1 MYPQRVTIAV
11 LLIASTCSAGAWGQA
26 HSTDEAIQAAGRG
39 AHLGSALCGFTADQV
54 AGYKAR
60 LRASMPDAKD
70 FDYHWNYGWTQQE
83 RTLLQYQSLRA
94 GDPQAYAARVRS
106 DCNRLR
112 FRIRN
117 MRPAAPAGG
126 GTETVRP

>member
-1 MYPQRVTIAV
+1 MYPQRVTIAA
-11 LLIASTCSAGAWGQA
+11 LLIASACSAGAWGQVR
-26 HSTDEAIQAAGRG
+26 STDEAIQAAGRG

-54 AGYKAR
+54 AGYKAK

-94 GDPQAYAARVRS
+94 GDPQAYAAHVKS

-112 FRIRN
+112 FRIKN
-117 MRPAAPAGG
+117 TRPAAPAGG
-126 GTETVRP
+126 TETVRP

>member
-1 MYPQRVTIAV
+1 MMHPQRVTRAV
-11 LLIASTCSAGAWGQA
+11 LLIAAACSAGAWGQA
-26 HSTDEAIQAAGRG
+26 HSTDEAVQAAGSG
-39 AHLGSALCGFTADQV
+39 AHFGSALCGFTSGQV
-54 AGYKAR
+54 ADYKAK

-70 FDYHWNYGWTQQE
+70 FDYHWNYGWIQQE

-94 GDPQAYAARVRS
+94 GDPQAYAARVKG

-117 MRPAAPAGG
+117 TRPVAPAPAPG
-126 GTETVRP
+126 P